1 MLNGIEI
8 GTQNHENIIKNSS
21 VLEES
26 EAALHN
32 NAIQVKTGKSI
43 PYATVEIIAKYLARA
58 WLAFMDARI
67 FS

>member
-26 EAALHN
+26 EEALHN
-32 NAIQVKTGKSI
+32 KAIQVKTGKSI
-43 PYATVEIIAKYLARA
+43 PYATVEITAKYLASV
-58 WLAFMDARI
+58 WVAFMDGRI
-67 FS
+67 F